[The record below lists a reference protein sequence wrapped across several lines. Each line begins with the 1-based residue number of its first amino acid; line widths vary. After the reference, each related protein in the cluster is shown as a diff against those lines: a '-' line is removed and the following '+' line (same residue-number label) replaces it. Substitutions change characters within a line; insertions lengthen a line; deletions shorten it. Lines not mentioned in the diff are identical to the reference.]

1 MEWEVAVGQIIERN
15 WNNNNNNN
23 NSYFCRYR
31 VINGKGKSKEI
42 EKSRV
47 GLFSSFRKGH
57 NKHKE
62 ALSLSLNADG
72 SDHFISKQ
80 NKTEQ
85 NRVVDKQ
92 SPSHGF
98 ILSLSLYIY
107 NNIPIQIFLCLALQG
122 SSPWST
128 RCIMTYSF
136 FFLGNS
142 HHIKYWENF

>member
-80 NKTEQ
+80 NKTESLT
-85 NRVVDKQ
+85 N
-92 SPSHGF
+92 SHPLTGLSS
-98 ILSLSLYIY
+98 LSLSTFI
-107 NNIPIQIFLCLALQG
+107 IIFQFKYFCVLLCKDLHLGLLVAL
-122 SSPWST
+122 WH
-128 RCIMTYSF
+128 IHF
-136 FFLGNS
+136 FFLG
-142 HHIKYWENF
+142 IVIT